1 MSDYSFMKT
10 GFDPVGDNI
19 NDEERKQNTISLIV
33 AFSEGALVTAAKYVS
48 HGNRKD
54 VTPEDIK
61 RAMMLEMFL
70 FKHRDD
76 TLQKAQKIKDEL
88 FGDEQEEHD
97 DDNTAIDYNESQEF
111 TENSCDCGLCK
122 YINGIYTRW
131 DNFQP
136 STPFEAI
143 FQKHIDNMC

>member
-10 GFDPVGDNI
+10 GFDPVGDNVS
-19 NDEERKQNTISLIV
+19 EEETKKNAISLIV
-33 AFSEGALVTAAKYVS
+33 AFSEGALITAAKYVS

-54 VTPEDIK
+54 VTPEDLK

-76 TLQKAQKIKDEL
+76 TLEKAQKIKDEL
-88 FGDEQEEHD
+88 FGDEEEDEDEEFVED
-97 DDNTAIDYNESQEF
+97 DDESQEF
-111 TENSCDCGLCK
+111 TENTCDCALCK
-122 YINGIYTRW
+122 CINGIYTRW